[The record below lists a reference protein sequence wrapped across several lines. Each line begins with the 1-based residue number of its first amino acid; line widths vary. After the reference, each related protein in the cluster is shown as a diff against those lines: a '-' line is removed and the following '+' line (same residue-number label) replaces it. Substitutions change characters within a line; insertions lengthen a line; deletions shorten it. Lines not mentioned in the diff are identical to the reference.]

1 MNSTHAAMNLPAAQ
15 AGDVRV
21 DNAAGHDV
29 VNQGLDGDHVVELL
43 GGRLE
48 RWLERIVQVQM
59 WVFAAVAVQT
69 VLLLLVILPM
79 LFIVGPRLVAGL

>member
-1 MNSTHAAMNLPAAQ
+1 MTTHAALNLPGQAADVT
-15 AGDVRV
+15 AGDV
-21 DNAAGHDV
+21 AGRDV
-29 VNQGLDGDHVVELL
+29 VRQGIDGEQVVELL

-79 LFIVGPRLVAGL
+79 LFVVGPRLVAGL